1 MYADIR
7 KYRSS
12 NPVNTQLSCG
22 IKYSKDRIPEVS
34 SWGSTEYS
42 TQFCLPCK
50 NGGVGA
56 HKWNI

>member
-22 IKYSKDRIPEVS
+22 IKYSKDRIPEVFLR
-34 SWGSTEYS
+34 
-42 TQFCLPCK
+42 QAQNIPLNFACPA

-56 HKWNI
+56 HK